1 MITGY
6 GVIAHQSG
14 KSNYVASGCIKVG
27 KLDWGQRLKQIFQDI
42 TTIIEEYQP
51 QQVAIEQVFVNK
63 NPSSALKLGQ
73 ARGVAIVAAACQDLP
88 IGEYSPR
95 EIKQAVVGYGGAE
108 KSQVQ
113 HMICALLNLSKAPQV
128 DAADALAVAI
138 CHSHVSE
145 RITI

>member
-14 KSNYVASGCIKVG
+14 KINYVASGCIKVG

-51 QQVAIEQVFVNK
+51 QQVAIEEVFVNK